1 MKEASED
8 PKLKEYI
15 GYTEDQVETGSSLA
29 LFTDTGWIWPRSQ
42 AFLPSS
48 FWWLAVCKNGGGRP
62 GLFYHVNERFV
73 YLCEAKKKTYCSW
86 FKMKIACVKC
96 VLSVGTPP
104 PPPLSIY
111 VGKTSYMWWNKPSL
125 PPPFL
130 QTASGQKLDG
140 GKVWGRG

>member
-15 GYTEDQVETGSSLA
+15 GYTEDQVEAGSSLA

-48 FWWLAVCKNGGGRP
+48 FWWIAVCKNGGGRP

-73 YLCEAKKKTYCSW
+73 NLREAKNILLLVQNEECMCEMRSFYQDPPTSVYLCVCDEINQA
-86 FKMKIACVKC
+86 F
-96 VLSVGTPP
+96 
-104 PPPLSIY
+104 PLH
-111 VGKTSYMWWNKPSL
+111 
-125 PPPFL
+125 FL
-130 QTASGQKLDG
+130 QTASDQKLDS
-140 GKVWGRG
+140 GKLWEWG